1 MNSLLQIEM
10 TTGDAI
16 IILISIAIYLWI
28 TYEIIRSAVRSA
40 IKKESSYSIAIMLA
54 QAKNA
59 GVTSADI
66 HKAIKY
72 IKYTDDLRTYTNA
85 EEFKRRQ
92 MDIEKWW
99 SRPTDPVDKSTA

>member
-1 MNSLLQIEM
+1 M

-66 HKAIKY
+66 HKAVKY
-72 IKYTDDLRTYTNA
+72 LKYKDDLRTYINSEKFKKRQQEI
-85 EEFKRRQ
+85 EE
-92 MDIEKWW
+92 WW
-99 SRPTDPVDKSTA
+99 CKPNDPVDTPYNIETHDR